1 MASSRRGGSK
11 SAVSKSGS
19 AYKNRGS
26 STSYTPHQ
34 DLNAGN
40 GTYNSS
46 GAWTDN
52 EMLSAADRDKIA
64 GIRDQLKAG
73 SISGDEA
80 NNQANAIRAGYG
92 YSIDK
97 RGYVT
102 DNGALTA
109 VNNRREQAGMDK
121 IPEGGSG
128 AYYRYLMDTD
138 TSRGAQESGQ
148 VKSYED
154 FARENGYGTPSAGVG
169 TVGSGTAGTST
180 AVSSGRTYDIGD
192 GNDYLKQLYANQMK
206 AELAALKSAYEKNTA
221 TLDESAD
228 KIPLVYDISRNQ
240 TASQN
245 ALSRSRFLE
254 TAAANGLNTGTTGQA
269 ALAQDIAYQQALAEI
284 NRQQGDKLADLEL
297 QKTQLATEYENA
309 IAQAEATGNA
319 DLAKALYEEYV
330 RQQNLAATQAANEA
344 KLQAQASAQK
354 PTLSASAVQSALKNG
369 IVTADVISAF
379 DYYYGDGAY
388 DALYGSGKLTA
399 GGSSGSGSTGGKKG
413 SYSNGSLIPSQ
424 VKELQKYYNVTADGK
439 WGTNSKKAAGGM
451 TADEAWEAYQGS
463 GGGSSKSQTNSAGTT
478 VTPTNYEQMVKASE
492 SGEYGPKYGSV
503 LRMIQARFG
512 SGADLLTLADM
523 IDSARKNGDISEA
536 GAKSILSA
544 FGM

>member
-11 SAVSKSGS
+11 SAVNKSGS

-40 GTYNSS
+40 GTYNNS

-52 EMLSAADRDKIA
+52 EMLSAADRDRIT

-97 RGYVT
+97 NGYVT
-102 DNGALTA
+102 DNGALAA
-109 VNNRREQAGMDK
+109 VNNRRAQAGMTK

-128 AYYRYLMDTD
+128 AYYRYLMGTD

-154 FARENGYGTPSAGVG
+154 FAQENGYGTPSAGAG

-388 DALYGSGKLTA
+388 DALYGSGKLT
-399 GGSSGSGSTGGKKG
+399 TGPAAKTTAKS
-413 SYSNGSLIPSQ
+413 SYSNGSLTSSQ

-451 TADEAWEAYQGS
+451 TADEAWEAYRES
-463 GGGSSKSQTNSAGTT
+463 GGKYANGYEMGFDELKSTIADYLKRGGYQRAQNIMKKHWGSLTNAQKQ
-478 VTPTNYEQMVKASE
+478 EIAS
-492 SGEYGPKYGSV
+492 
-503 LRMIQARFG
+503 LIQ
-512 SGADLLTLADM
+512 
-523 IDSARKNGDISEA
+523 
-536 GAKSILSA
+536 
-544 FGM
+544 

>member
-11 SAVSKSGS
+11 SAVNKSGS

-52 EMLSAADRDKIA
+52 EMLSAADRDKIT
-64 GIRDQLKAG
+64 GIRNQLKAG

-97 RGYVT
+97 GGYVT

-109 VNNRREQAGMDK
+109 VNNRREQAGMGK

-154 FARENGYGTPSAGVG
+154 FARENGYGAPSAGAG

-206 AELAALKSAYEKNTA
+206 AELAALRSAYEKNTA

-330 RQQNLAATQAANEA
+330 RQQNLAATQAENEA

-354 PTLSASAVQSALKNG
+354 PNLSASAVQSALKNG

-399 GGSSGSGSTGGKKG
+399 GTAAKTAAKSI
-413 SYSNGSLIPSQ
+413 YSNGSRTPSQ

-439 WGTNSKKAAGGM
+439 WGTNSRKAAGGM

-463 GGGSSKSQTNSAGTT
+463 GEIGRAH
-478 VTPTNYEQMVKASE
+478 V
-492 SGEYGPKYGSV
+492 
-503 LRMIQARFG
+503 
-512 SGADLLTLADM
+512 
-523 IDSARKNGDISEA
+523 
-536 GAKSILSA
+536 
-544 FGM
+544 